1 MRRRMA
7 VASTA
12 LVMVL
17 ALGAGACGSD
27 DSDDAGSNG
36 DGGSGSDQTTTT
48 TEATAAGDGAAH
60 TRDEYVTLLGGG
72 GDGFTEDEAR
82 CMAEAVVDT
91 IGVDTLEQAD
101 AFAQIEDDPDAT
113 LTDVGVVLD
122 DQQVSALGAAIGACV
137 DLRAKF
143 EEQMAADGMSAAL
156 AACLAQGLDETMLQR
171 TVVLS
176 MVGGDAALDA
186 DPQLGPA
193 VDSAATACAAQG
205 IS

>member
-7 VASTA
+7 GASIA
-12 LVMVL
+12 LITVL
-17 ALGAGACGSD
+17 ALGAGACGGD

-48 TEATAAGDGAAH
+48 EATATGDGAAH

-72 GDGFTEDEAR
+72 GEGFTEDEAR

-91 IGVDTLEQAD
+91 IGVDTLEEAD

-137 DLRAKF
+137 DLRVKF

-156 AACLAQGLDETMLQR
+156 AECLAGGLDETMLQR